1 MDAHENRINC
11 VAFSHDAEILL
22 TVGDDSVRT
31 MLIWENFHPNPAGLE
46 HGALMSKLPKV
57 YTADKAQYS
66 VPTGQ
71 VAIAVHLTQ
80 WKGTSGGCI
89 RNFARCVLWI
99 VTKPIFA
106 EENKYNLRYSF

>member
-46 HGALMSKLPKV
+46 QS
-57 YTADKAQYS
+57 
-66 VPTGQ
+66 
-71 VAIAVHLTQ
+71 
-80 WKGTSGGCI
+80 
-89 RNFARCVLWI
+89 
-99 VTKPIFA
+99 
-106 EENKYNLRYSF
+106 